1 MLDHHS
7 IICCNFLYLIKNRPV
22 NETDAT
28 LVGKSITLL
37 SMGAKSA
44 VLHVVLHVYSILV
57 NTLLFFLFYRPRF
70 SILQKKGEDDWTEGQ
85 WKDRHKD
92 DHLV

>member
-7 IICCNFLYLIKNRPV
+7 IICCNFCCNLIKKQPV

-44 VLHVVLHVYSILV
+44 VLHVYSILV

-70 SILQKKGEDDWTEGQ
+70 CILQKKGEDDWTEGQ
-85 WKDRHKD
+85 WKDRHED